1 MEIINARCRKIKEND
16 LKMIMDWRM
25 LPEITR
31 YLNTNPKLTM
41 EGQYSWF
48 HKIKTE
54 EEKSIENGR
63 KGFYWILEVDEIPV
77 GFVSLVNADSS
88 AKKIETGVYIAV
100 KGKRSMRLAID
111 IQWNLYDYAF
121 GVLNMHKVCEEV
133 FEANSAV
140 NRILDMCGSKREGVL
155 RDHVCKEGQYYNV
168 VVRGI
173 LKDEWMKKKKDLNYN
188 VIEFE

>member
-31 YLNTNPKLTM
+31 YLNSNPKLTM

-48 HKIKTE
+48 HKIKAE

-100 KGKRSMRLAID
+100 KEKRSMRLAID

>member
-48 HKIKTE
+48 HKIKAE

-188 VIEFE
+188 VIKFE

>member
-41 EGQYSWF
+41 ERQYSWF
-48 HKIKTE
+48 HKIKAE

-63 KGFYWILEVDEIPV
+63 KDFYWILEVDEIPV

>member
-1 MEIINARCRKIKEND
+1 MEIINARCRKIKESD

-25 LPEITR
+25 FPEITK

-41 EGQYSWF
+41 EGQYKWF
-48 HKIKTE
+48 YKIKAE

-63 KGFYWILEVDEIPV
+63 KGFYWLLEVDEIPA
-77 GFVSLVNADSS
+77 GFVSLVNVDST
-88 AKKIETGVYIAV
+88 ARKIETGVYIAV
-100 KGKRSMRLAID
+100 KEKRSMRLAID

-121 GVLNMHKVCEEV
+121 EVLNMHKVCEEV

-155 RDHVCKEGQYYNV
+155 RDHICKEGQYYNV

-173 LKDEWMKKKKDLNYN
+173 LKEEWMQKKKDLNYN

>member
-25 LPEITR
+25 LPEITK
-31 YLNTNPKLTM
+31 YLNTNPHLTM

-48 HKIKTE
+48 QKIKAE

-63 KGFYWILEVDEIPV
+63 KAFYWILEVDETPT
-77 GFVSLVNADSS
+77 GFESLVNTDNT

-100 KGKRSMRLAID
+100 KEKRSMRLAID

-121 GVLNMHKVCEEV
+121 EVLNMHKVCEEV

-173 LKDEWMKKKKDLNYN
+173 LKEEWMQKKKGLNYN
-188 VIEFE
+188 IIEFE